1 MNALVSRS
9 NAETLCRRWDLQVDS
24 ASPKDAS
31 FVHDLNFVVSGKK
44 CSNRKYL
51 TRPCLIKKAI
61 DLPTEPAPPLL
72 QQPDTRPSSL
82 CRDSN
87 QDGGYGSIVSEIWR
101 HRVCI
106 PFGRQLTTRIR
117 TNWSQR
123 RGRAKTVQV
132 CPAKRLR
139 NTGRQR
145 HLVSNGDCSPG
156 GSKRRAL
163 PHHSSSISRRS
174 CLFRRE
180 R

>member
-1 MNALVSRS
+1 M
-9 NAETLCRRWDLQVDS
+9 LCRRWDLQVDS

-51 TRPCLIKKAI
+51 TRPQLIKKAI
-61 DLPTEPAPPLL
+61 TLPTEQAPPLL
-72 QQPDTRPSSL
+72 EHPYTRPSSL
-82 CRDSN
+82 YRDSN
-87 QDGGYGSIVSEIWR
+87 QDGGFGSIVSEVWR
-101 HRVCI
+101 HCVCI
-106 PFGRQLTTRIR
+106 PFGVQLITRIR

-123 RGRAKTVQV
+123 RRCAKTVQV

-145 HLVSNGDCSPG
+145 HLVSNSDCSPG

-174 CLFRRE
+174 CLLRRE